1 MSELKAVKK
10 AEESD
15 QVDQV
20 DQVAAAKHLIQAME
34 TRADELFA
42 EEYRILC
49 EKHKREIQPITNLV
63 IRRIQE

>member
-15 QVDQV
+15 P
-20 DQVAAAKHLIQAME
+20 VAAAKHLIQTME
-34 TRADELFA
+34 TRADAAFA
-42 EEYRILC
+42 DEYRALC